1 MTATHDPALSLTG
14 RRVLIT
20 GAAGGLGQAVA
31 RHLVRLGATV
41 ALADLD
47 ADGLKATAETLP
59 SAEAGPVLL
68 AGDLSDD
75 GFAGG
80 LAATATEG
88 MGGLDGV
95 VNAVGVMRTAPL
107 RELPVA
113 EWRRVVDVNL
123 NSVFQVIQSAAAV
136 MSGGSIVNVASVAGR
151 SGRPD
156 AAHYAASKAGLL
168 SLTKSAA
175 LALGP
180 AIRVN
185 AVCPG
190 IFLTPMWDGILADRD
205 LAFGAGAGAE
215 YLRSVTERTA
225 LRRIGEPA
233 ELAGVVAFLLS
244 DLASFVTGQAINVD
258 GGLEMH

>member
-1 MTATHDPALSLTG
+1 MTAPHDAALTLSG
-14 RRVLIT
+14 RRVLVT
-20 GAAGGLGQAVA
+20 GAAGGLGRAVA
-31 RHLVRLGATV
+31 RSLLDLGASV
-41 ALADLD
+41 ALADLS
-47 ADGLKATAETLP
+47 AEGLQATAAVLP
-59 SAEAGPVLL
+59 DGAEPVLL
-68 AGDLSDD
+68 AGDLSDETYATD
-75 GFAGG
+75 LAGTAAAG
-80 LAATATEG
+80 L
-88 MGGLDGV
+88 GGLDGL

-107 RELPVA
+107 RELSGT
-113 EWRRVVDVNL
+113 EWRRVIDVNL
-123 NSVFQVIQSAAAV
+123 NSVFQVTQGAAAV
-136 MSGGSIVNVASVAGR
+136 MSRGSIVNIASVAGR

-180 AIRVN
+180 DLRVN

-205 LAFGAGAGAE
+205 KAFGAGAGAE
-215 YLRSVTERTA
+215 YLRSVTDRTA
-225 LRRIGEPA
+225 LGRVGEPA
-233 ELAGVVAFLLS
+233 ELAAVVAFLLS